1 MAAKII
7 GRLVQFGY
15 AKEATRGTYVA
26 ATYWLPFMDL
36 TLDEKQEK
44 VFDEQAYGIIEDA
57 VSASNTGV
65 HIEGSVTANLYDQS
79 FGLFLFSMMGT
90 LTTHA
95 AHSGETGVY
104 DNVFNIA
111 ETSQHQSL
119 SFSIHDPGAAV
130 DYAYLNGVIEK
141 LEINIELKKF
151 VQFVA
156 TFKAMTG
163 VVKSTFTPATTTE
176 NRFLPQYLTLSIANK
191 LAGIET
197 VFAATG
203 TAATTTAVS
212 ALSIPTDR
220 LKVGMVVV
228 GTNIPAGTTVAAIVS
243 ATAFTLSQASTGNAS
258 DLTFSSLAGTG
269 TASTTVN
276 VTALSGTPA
285 ITTAQLQV
293 GMTVTGPNIPAGATI
308 AAIVSSTAF
317 TLSIA
322 TTGVASTMS
331 FGPMVVKVK
340 SAKLSINQNV
350 EAQDVLGSTSPAD
363 FLNKEFNVTF
373 SIEAIWQNESDFK
386 TDFMSNAANAFR
398 LDMKN
403 TDVTI
408 GIAANPQLQIDM
420 AQCYVTELSRPIK
433 VKDLIYQTIKGRAV
447 YSISDTSMLKATLVN
462 TVNGF

>member
-1 MAAKII
+1 
-7 GRLVQFGY
+7 
-15 AKEATRGTYVA
+15 
-26 ATYWLPFMDL
+26 
-36 TLDEKQEK
+36 
-44 VFDEQAYGIIEDA
+44 
-57 VSASNTGV
+57 
-65 HIEGSVTANLYDQS
+65 
-79 FGLFLFSMMGT
+79 
-90 LTTHA
+90 
-95 AHSGETGVY
+95 
-104 DNVFNIA
+104 
-111 ETSQHQSL
+111 
-119 SFSIHDPGAAV
+119 
-130 DYAYLNGVIEK
+130 
-141 LEINIELKKF
+141 
-151 VQFVA
+151 
-156 TFKAMTG
+156 
-163 VVKSTFTPATTTE
+163 
-176 NRFLPQYLTLSIANK
+176 
-191 LAGIET
+191 
-197 VFAATG
+197 
-203 TAATTTAVS
+203 
-212 ALSIPTDR
+212 
-220 LKVGMVVV
+220 
-228 GTNIPAGTTVAAIVS
+228 
-243 ATAFTLSQASTGNAS
+243 
-258 DLTFSSLAGTG
+258 
-269 TASTTVN
+269 
-276 VTALSGTPA
+276 
-285 ITTAQLQV
+285 
-293 GMTVTGPNIPAGATI
+293 MTVTGPNIPAGATI

-447 YSISDTSMLKATLVN
+447 YSISDTSMLKCTLVN